1 MKTTVLITGA
11 TAGIGRYLTLD
22 LARREHRVIAT
33 GRDEKSLEALR
44 AEEARVETVLLD
56 VTDQASIDDA
66 RARVET
72 LTGGNGVDV
81 LINNAGYGLPGA
93 VEELSIPDL
102 RREFE
107 TNVFGL
113 VAVTKAF
120 LPKMRERR
128 SGRIINMSSAAGRVT
143 FPLFGAYHASKWAV
157 EALSDALRAELS
169 AFGVKVVLIEPGP
182 IKSEFAERAHR
193 EMEKVK
199 RAGSPYE
206 HAYDA
211 VAAYKKTKNVHAPGP
226 ECVARAVRH
235 AIASSHP
242 RARYVMP
249 FTSRLLVR
257 VFPFLPAWL
266 WDRIVKKR
274 TGLI

>member
-11 TAGIGRYLTLD
+11 TAGIGRYLAID

-33 GRDEKSLEALR
+33 GRDEKALEALR
-44 AEEARVETVLLD
+44 AEEARVETVRLD

-66 RARVET
+66 RAVVDAMT
-72 LTGGNGVDV
+72 QGQGIDV

-93 VEELSIPDL
+93 VEDLSIPDL

-120 LPKMRERR
+120 LPRMRERR

-143 FPLFGAYHASKWAV
+143 FPLFGAYHASKWAI
-157 EALSDALRAELS
+157 EALSDALRSEVAP
-169 AFGVKVVLIEPGP
+169 FGVKVVLIEPGP
-182 IKSEFAERAHR
+182 IKSEFAERSRR

-199 RAGSPYE
+199 VPGSVYERAYE
-206 HAYDA
+206 A
-211 VAAYKKTKNVHAPGP
+211 VTAYKLQKNVHAPGP

-235 AIASSHP
+235 AITSSHP

-249 FTSRLLVR
+249 LTSRLLVK

-266 WDRIVKKR
+266 WDRIVRKR
-274 TGLI
+274 TGL